1 MKLLLTFR
9 IVFYVAV
16 DNWRN
21 WKQDVYNEISNYTQ
35 NESVLISQYGMICE
49 INANNEL
56 QNINIYLL
64 KTSCYVAIYYTY
76 NVKGILYL
84 KWCALPK
91 LVSVLDFVWRK

>member
-1 MKLLLTFR
+1 MIFK
-9 IVFYVAV
+9 IVFYATV

-21 WKQDVYNEISNYTQ
+21 CKQGVYNLISNYTQ
-35 NESVLISQYGMICE
+35 NESVLNAQYGMICE

-64 KTSCYVAIYYTY
+64 KTSSYVAIYYTY

-84 KWCALPK
+84 KWCPLPK